1 MWYWIGFS
9 CAWILF
15 RIGFRLKVVGKSRIR
30 EAWKAGGVL
39 IVANHTSYFDPPVIG
54 VAYGKKT
61 AFLAR
66 KTLFKKGFFAW
77 LYPRLNAIPVDQ
89 ERGDMTSL
97 KRIIKEL
104 RNGNPVLI
112 FPEGER
118 SLDGQVKKGEAGVG
132 LVIAKTKAPVLPMKV
147 FGAYEALPRKSKVP
161 KFFTQITV
169 CVGEMIQFPEEQLAI
184 KKREAYQD
192 ISDKVIEAIQAI
204 EPS

>member
-1 MWYWIGFS
+1 MWYWIGYS
-9 CAWILF
+9 CAWLLF

-30 EAWKAGGVL
+30 EAWNIGGVL
-39 IVANHTSYFDPPVIG
+39 IVANHTSYFDPPVVG

-104 RNGNPVLI
+104 RGGNPVLI

-118 SLDGQVKKGEAGVG
+118 SLDGEIKKAEAGVG
-132 LVIAKTKAPVLPMKV
+132 LVIAKAKAPVLPV
-147 FGAYEALPRKSKVP
+147 RIFGAYEALPRESKFP

-169 CVGEMIQFPEEQLAI
+169 CVGEMIQFTDEQLAV
-184 KKREAYQD
+184 KSRETYQE
-192 ISDKVIEAIQAI
+192 ISDKVIESIGDI
-204 EPS
+204 KNI

>member
-9 CAWILF
+9 CAWLLF
-15 RIGFRLKVVGKSRIR
+15 RIGFRLKIVGKSRIK
-30 EAWKAGGVL
+30 EAWKVGGVL
-39 IVANHTSYFDPPVIG
+39 IVANHTSFFDPPVVG
-54 VAYGKKT
+54 FAYGKK
-61 AFLAR
+61 AVFLGR

-77 LYPRLNAIPVDQ
+77 IYPRLNAIPVDQ

-118 SLDGQVKKGEAGVG
+118 SLDGEIHKGEAGVG
-132 LVIAKTKAPVLPMKV
+132 LIIAKSKVPVLPMRV
-147 FGAYEALPRKSKVP
+147 FGAYEALSKESKFP

-169 CVGEMIQFPEEQLAI
+169 CVGEMIQFSEDQLKI
-184 KKREAYQD
+184 KSREAYQE
-192 ISDKVIEAIQAI
+192 ISDKTIEAIESI
-204 EPS
+204 ERA

>member
-9 CAWILF
+9 CAWLLF
-15 RIGFRLKVVGKSRIR
+15 RIGFRLKIVGKSRIR
-30 EAWKAGGVL
+30 EAWEVGGVL
-39 IVANHTSYFDPPVIG
+39 IVANHTSYFDPPVVG

-104 RNGNPVLI
+104 RGGNPVLI

-118 SLDGQVKKGEAGVG
+118 SLDGTIKKGGAGVG
-132 LVIAKTKAPVLPMKV
+132 LVIAKAKAPVLPMRV
-147 FGAYEALPRKSKVP
+147 FGAYEAFPRRSKIP
-161 KFFTQITV
+161 KFLTQITV
-169 CVGEMIQFPEEQLAI
+169 CVGEMIQFSEEQLAV
-184 KKREAYQD
+184 KSRESYQE
-192 ISDKVIEAIQAI
+192 ISDKVIESIMAI
-204 EPS
+204 ENV

>member
-9 CAWILF
+9 CAWLLF
-15 RIGFRLKVVGKSRIR
+15 RIGFRLKIVGKSRIK
-30 EAWKAGGVL
+30 EAWKVGGVL
-39 IVANHTSYFDPPVIG
+39 IVANHTSFFDPPVVG

-118 SLDGQVKKGEAGVG
+118 SLDGEIHKGEAGVG
-132 LVIAKTKAPVLPMKV
+132 LIIAKSKVSVLPMRV
-147 FGAYEALPRKSKVP
+147 FGAYEALPKESKFP

-169 CVGEMIQFPEEQLAI
+169 CVGEMIQFSEDQL
-184 KKREAYQD
+184 KNKSREAYQE
-192 ISDKVIEAIQAI
+192 ISDKTIEAIKSI
-204 EPS
+204 ERA

>member
-9 CAWILF
+9 YAWILF

-30 EAWKAGGVL
+30 EAWKVGGVL

-89 ERGDMTSL
+89 EKGDMTSL

-104 RNGNPVLI
+104 RSGNPVLI

-118 SLDGQVKKGEAGVG
+118 SLDGEVKKGEAGVG
-132 LVIAKTKAPVLPMKV
+132 LVIAKTKAPVLPMRV
-147 FGAYEALPRKSKVP
+147 FGAYEALPRESKAP

-169 CVGEMIQFPEEQLAI
+169 CVGEMIQFSEEQLAI

-192 ISDKVIEAIQAI
+192 ISDQVIEAIKAI